1 MADYT
6 DLSPLRD
13 ILNPA
18 TRAASQASRRKPAP
32 ALDEEEE
39 KSVVQSLRDASLST
53 VGAIGNTLDLPG
65 SVIRDVG
72 SMIATGKWVNP
83 IDQFLNPFSS
93 ENRTTGKQ
101 LLEQTGLAG
110 KTDTWGKS
118 IAGFGVEV
126 ATDPL
131 SLLTFGGSALG
142 RVGQAAKKVGALED
156 ITRVAAK
163 KANAAPGSIGKREA
177 RLTTSIQ
184 DIATYG
190 TGKAKANAQDMLKD
204 LTPEEAIAPVGGLV
218 GFGAPFRQPSKVF
231 GTGKTA
237 VSAAR
242 KVDAMGRALRYGKI
256 PGTDRLNPIG
266 AAMSLFDVAGKGART
281 ADVAAYASTVSKAV
295 PESQEA
301 ISFGAANQAMAMEK
315 MISDVN
321 SPAFDELANAINS
334 RYWMGGQ
341 DFRKMSTADK
351 EMALSDL
358 LREAEEGEILLED
371 VPDTMRWIPD
381 QMRGDVERMPGEMR
395 RAGGRVMELT
405 DTSDYA
411 ARFASSPKKILTSK
425 DLQASTFDP
434 SQNNKRLDF
443 LREIPGGTVALRRKI
458 IMDPRVAEIVK
469 NNEGVDVLANH
480 LRNEHSSWL
489 SDEYTGFFKSG
500 KRKGQP
506 YVKKNRYGKMAQMLY
521 KQDPEVLKRGL
532 FGNNVA
538 FDHAARMTA
547 HSRAVQTLRGLGDF
561 LAETEQ
567 MGVGRYIKPESEW
580 QSLGSKVGTA
590 DDDTMKFSKFLK
602 MMDLPAQTTHKM
614 VKKGRSVKGG
624 MYKAVA
630 RKLGVDPRDLRGYRI
645 DKRIAEDLIGIHK
658 ATSGRGPF
666 DEILAHVDSF
676 TNFTKSLLTGPWP
689 GYMVRNA
696 VGGYVENASLGMW
709 DNETAKWGIELQ
721 LGKVLKGSTKLEFT
735 AQEYANR
742 ARKAGMLDDDIKK
755 QLGSAG
761 YSDEKITQFL
771 GKAPKAP
778 KRTNLDPIELEAD
791 QLLQKIDSGS
801 AMPAMITSN
810 LRRIASGVGVNIT
823 PTMKPEDVVA
833 AIRQARQSA
842 IKPKYAQPVGDFN
855 DEFATEVVG
864 QKAYSEGVVGSV
876 DADRL
881 GAVTGTGERET
892 GTLEEVLSGVPRA
905 GRKSMSPYRVVSKFF
920 GREPGTTI
928 DPRKMFRVRGVYGR
942 MQSELGPVVAG
953 EEMGA
958 FVEGAVR
965 LQPWLALAKRG
976 YGTSEAARKVAGA
989 QVAYSNKNFTPFELK
1004 YMTRLFP
1011 FYKFSR
1017 SKIPFHMKQLI
1028 EKPGGVHAQIIRA
1041 MNLGQSQGELAP
1053 DYVRDTASMSVSQQ
1067 NPILSSLIGEAPEG
1081 TDRYLSGLGLMIEDL
1096 LSIGPGVR
1104 GTGQEALSRL
1114 NPMIK
1119 GPMEYFTNQS
1129 FFQAGPEG
1137 GRPLDELD
1145 PMLGRI
1151 LSNVTGQA
1159 EPVQLPQL
1167 LEVAAANSPFS
1178 RLLTTVRTLTDPRKK
1193 GDYGALS
1200 EALPFNLPGVPAAL
1214 NLLTGV
1220 RVTDISPGAKDAV
1233 VRDLLNAEM
1242 KRTGASVFERI
1253 NYTKAELA
1261 KMSPKEREAA
1271 ITLQALANTIIKRTK
1286 KRAEQQK
1293 QEQ

>member
-315 MISDVN
+315 MIKSTTEPGFEEIANVVN
-321 SPAFDELANAINS
+321 SRP
-334 RYWMGGQ
+334 WMEGQ
-341 DFRKMSTADK
+341 DFRNLSTADR
-351 EMALSDL
+351 EMALSDVI
-358 LREAEEGEILLED
+358 REAVEGELKLED
-371 VPDTMRWIPD
+371 IPESLRWIPD
-381 QMRGDVERMPGEMR
+381 QMRSEILRMPGEMR

-411 ARFASSPKKILTSK
+411 ARYASSPKKILTSK

-443 LREIPGGTVALRRKI
+443 LREVPGGTVALRRNI
-458 IMDPRVAEIVK
+458 FMDPRVTEIVK
-469 NNEGVDVLANH
+469 NNKGVDVLEEY
-480 LRNEHSSWL
+480 LRDTNSDWL
-489 SDEYTGFFKSG
+489 NDTYTGFFKSG
-500 KRKGQP
+500 ERKGQP
-506 YVKKNRYGKMAQMLY
+506 YVKQGRYKQMAQMLY

-538 FDHAARMTA
+538 FDHAARMTG

-561 LAETEQ
+561 LTETEQ

-658 ATSGRGPF
+658 ATSSREPF

-771 GKAPKAP
+771 DKASKAP
-778 KRTNLDPIELEAD
+778 
-791 QLLQKIDSGS
+791 
-801 AMPAMITSN
+801 
-810 LRRIASGVGVNIT
+810 
-823 PTMKPEDVVA
+823 
-833 AIRQARQSA
+833 
-842 IKPKYAQPVGDFN
+842 KPKYAQPVGDFN

-892 GTLEEVLSGVPRA
+892 GTLEEVLSAVPRA

-965 LQPWLALAKRG
+965 LQPWLALTKRG

-1067 NPILSSLIGEAPEG
+1067 NPILKSVIGEAPEG

-1145 PMLGRI
+1145 PMIGRI
-1151 LSNVTGQA
+1151 LSNVTNQT

-1242 KRTGASVFERI
+1242 KRTGARAFERI
-1253 NYTKAELA
+1253 NFTKDDLA
-1261 KMSPKEREAA
+1261 KMSPQDREAA
-1271 ITLQALANTIIKRTK
+1271 IALQALANTLVR
-1286 KRAEQQK
+1286 RAKERVKQQKQK